1 MSIASY
7 SYRTRRVHCS
17 VDQWIFLPQSARIV
31 CVMTALQQSLKNKS
45 QKIKQQIAALG
56 ALRPGALSQQYNIC
70 GNPSCRCKATPP
82 VKHGPYYQISFT
94 WKGKSTT
101 QFVRDDD
108 VPEAQQQLENY
119 RRLRELVEEWITL
132 SVELSRLRIRERR
145 QGGRGKKTGSTKSV
159 SKQKLA

>member
-1 MSIASY
+1 
-7 SYRTRRVHCS
+7 
-17 VDQWIFLPQSARIV
+17 
-31 CVMTALQQSLKNKS
+31 MTAPQQSLKNKI

-56 ALRPGALSQQYNIC
+56 DLRPGALSQQYNIC
-70 GNPSCRCKATPP
+70 GNPSCRCKATSP

-119 RRLRELVEEWITL
+119 RQLNELVDEWVTL
-132 SVELSRLRIRERR
+132 SLELSRLRIRERR
-145 QGGRGKKTGSTKSV
+145 QRSARQKTGSKKSV
-159 SKQKLA
+159 SKQTLA